1 METQTT
7 KRVLTHEF
15 SQHEKEELG
24 KELANKNLQ
33 LASEEA
39 SKKSVVASYAS
50 RITSTKEEIAGLS
63 NRLASGY
70 EMREITCVV
79 KYHEPVQNTKT
90 LRRTD
95 TDESWTEPMTDIDF
109 TLFTQFKEGNGE
121 ESEYEYEAETV
132 E

>member
-1 METQTT
+1 METT

-70 EMREITCVV
+70 EMREVTCTV
-79 KYHEPVQNTKT
+79 KYHEPATNTKT

-95 TDESWTEPMTDIDF
+95 TGESWTEPMTDIDF
-109 TLFTQFKEGNGE
+109 NLFNQIQENGDGE
-121 ESEYEYEAETV
+121 EYDYVPEPEPAE
-132 E
+132 